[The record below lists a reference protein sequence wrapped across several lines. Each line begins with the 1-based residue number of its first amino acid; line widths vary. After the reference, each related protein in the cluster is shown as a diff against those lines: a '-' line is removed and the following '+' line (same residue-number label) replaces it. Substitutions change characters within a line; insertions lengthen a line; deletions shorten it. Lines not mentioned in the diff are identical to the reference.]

1 MFTKFYIAPFLKKH
15 SFNGCCSFL
24 LSAAVCLT
32 LQTCT
37 RTASDESMSITTVN
51 VADSVVDNDG
61 IKIVVDNTF
70 AYPHSFSDRQLDT
83 IKMQQMLCKTILGA
97 DMRHR
102 GIHKMLRE
110 ITTNEIDNY
119 RPASRQKNKNAA
131 ISGRYEI
138 RRSAKPLFYKAGILC
153 FQATET
159 TALNAKTIRQS
170 NEYFNF
176 SLAQMQV
183 ILLSDLFEPDNMEEI
198 SDLLKAKLLAANDCS
213 SSKQLVQKGFFNL
226 STLRP
231 SENFELTA
239 TGIRFHYAP
248 CEIACFSVGAVSIN
262 LETASIVPY
271 LKKSHIT
278 KILTEELWTSY
289 QSISTT

>member
-15 SFNGCCSFL
+15 SFSGCCSFL

-37 RTASDESMSITTVN
+37 KTASDESMSITTVN

-83 IKMQQMLCKTILGA
+83 IKMQQLLCKTILGA

-119 RPASRQKNKNAA
+119 RPASRQKTRMPPYPAA
-131 ISGRYEI
+131 TKFDVPRNPYSTKPESFAFKRL
-138 RRSAKPLFYKAGILC
+138 KPL
-153 FQATET
+153 
-159 TALNAKTIRQS
+159 R
-170 NEYFNF
+170 
-176 SLAQMQV
+176 
-183 ILLSDLFEPDNMEEI
+183 
-198 SDLLKAKLLAANDCS
+198 
-213 SSKQLVQKGFFNL
+213 
-226 STLRP
+226 
-231 SENFELTA
+231 
-239 TGIRFHYAP
+239 
-248 CEIACFSVGAVSIN
+248 
-262 LETASIVPY
+262 
-271 LKKSHIT
+271 
-278 KILTEELWTSY
+278 
-289 QSISTT
+289 